1 LADRSNG
8 QLQFDAVIRHMNEIL
23 LRTEIPLDRLDG
35 CVAQEQLDF
44 VQARR
49 RQPDTFSRNYASDRG
64 GGDSGDFRGGGVR
77 LEQLP
82 DDLFAETGALRV
94 AAAPASASVGVTTGG
109 NWRGAIRV

>member
-1 LADRSNG
+1 MACLFKLAAGSPTHFRATTP
-8 QLQFDAVIRHMNEIL
+8 QIV
-23 LRTEIPLDRLDG
+23 
-35 CVAQEQLDF
+35 
-44 VQARR
+44 
-49 RQPDTFSRNYASDRG
+49 
-64 GGDSGDFRGGGVR
+64 GGDSGDSRGGGVR

>member
-1 LADRSNG
+1 MFKLAAGSPT
-8 QLQFDAVIRHMNEIL
+8 H
-23 LRTEIPLDRLDG
+23 
-35 CVAQEQLDF
+35 
-44 VQARR
+44 
-49 RQPDTFSRNYASDRG
+49 SRATTPQIVG